1 MTTKHYSKFLFILMV
16 LVASSALAQ
25 NTDTTKRSETL
36 KLVQPEKKLL
46 PSIQY
51 SPYFYAPKVLNYK
64 LKYYSIANSSISEH
78 VKKSKST
85 DNAMRLIQLTLE
97 NDKKIAKQNEIL
109 SIINVAGVL
118 GGVVYQAAHGESMS
132 KDAQKAREAK
142 ASPPTRR

>member
-1 MTTKHYSKFLFILMV
+1 MTTKHYSKILSILMM

-64 LKYYSIANSSISEH
+64 LKYYPIANSSISEH

-142 ASPPTRR
+142 ASPPARR